1 MCVVS
6 WIGGCAKSGL
16 LPSKFKVKT
25 KQSGIPRTGLG
36 VSPMQTRVW
45 AVGDRWTGL
54 SVTSHQQDKHT
65 VMCSSTSPD
74 GSGICTYTSCIP
86 AGVTW

>member
-1 MCVVS
+1 
-6 WIGGCAKSGL
+6 
-16 LPSKFKVKT
+16 
-25 KQSGIPRTGLG
+25 
-36 VSPMQTRVW
+36 MQTGVW

-54 SVTSHQQDKHT
+54 SVTPHQEDKHP
-65 VMCSSTSPD
+65 VMCSLTALD